1 MIIRLIHIVLVAGC
15 LCLAVSGQTHA
26 QSNTKNTGQSEK
38 ASAFEDTTFALRS
51 PPISADSF
59 DNAHTALLDAES
71 HQFERPFEA
80 PDEPR
85 EFREPSGFFKW
96 LGTLFNTLGPVFQF
110 LFYAGLAAIAVSIL
124 YFILSQIPNIRLRG
138 LPQKNAAASKA
149 DHTISTKRPDEKKAR
164 SWLEEADAL
173 AREGKYS
180 EAVHLLLFRSIED
193 IQSRRKQKIPTAL
206 TAREIEKIEGL
217 PQRPRDALR
226 PIIAMVERSFF
237 GGHHVDADNWASA
250 RQAYEQFAFGEAW
263 T

>member
-1 MIIRLIHIVLVAGC
+1 MIIRLIHIALVTGC
-15 LCLAVSGQTHA
+15 LWLAVSGQIHA
-26 QSNTKNTGQSEK
+26 QSNLKDTAQSEK
-38 ASAFEDTTFALRS
+38 NSSVGDTIFVLGST
-51 PPISADSF
+51 PIAVDGF
-59 DNAHTALLDAES
+59 DAAHTALLDAERL
-71 HQFERPFEA
+71 QFERPFEL
-80 PDEPR
+80 PEEPR
-85 EFREPSGFFKW
+85 EFREPSVFFQW
-96 LGTLFNTLGPVFQF
+96 LGALFDTLGPVFQF
-110 LFYAGLAAIAVSIL
+110 LFYAGLAAIAASIL
-124 YFILSQIPNIRLRG
+124 YFILRQIPNIRLRG

-149 DHTISTKRPDEKKAR
+149 DHTISTKRPNEKKAR

-173 AREGKYS
+173 AREGRYS

-250 RQAYEQFAFGEAW
+250 RKAYEQFAFGEAW